1 MRNIIRYHGYRRI
14 TDEQESTQSAVVLDA
29 GEIRDLPMEDIRM
42 VLRGADELIS
52 TGGRSMLAKI
62 LKGSKDKTIFKY
74 KLNECPAYGY
84 YQDMK
89 LDDISKC
96 IDWMIKEDYL
106 RIEYDYRLPLL
117 VFSEKGWQ
125 IEKETFAQELYQR
138 MCLDV
143 EEKKARV
150 IFEMKEV
157 NRQVVMCVLDKI
169 EKEGTEEFL
178 PYLEAW
184 KMLEVK
190 KVAARIA
197 EVEKKIS
204 KRI

>member
-1 MRNIIRYHGYRRI
+1 MSKKVRRVP
-14 TDEQESTQSAVVLDA
+14 VVLDT
-29 GEIRDLPMEDIRM
+29 GEIKDLPQEDIRM
-42 VLRGADELIS
+42 ILRGADELIS

-62 LKGSKDKTIFKY
+62 LKGSKDKKIFEY

-150 IFEMKEV
+150 LFEMKEV

-169 EKEGTEEFL
+169 EKDGTEEFL
-178 PYLEAW
+178 PYLGAW

>member
-1 MRNIIRYHGYRRI
+1 MSKKVRRVPVI
-14 TDEQESTQSAVVLDA
+14 LDA
-29 GEIRDLPMEDIRM
+29 GEIKDLPQEDIRM
-42 VLRGADELIS
+42 ILRGADALIS

-62 LKGSKDKTIFKY
+62 LKGSKDKKIFEY

-96 IDWMIKEDYL
+96 IDWMIKKDYL

-150 IFEMKEV
+150 LFEMKEV

-197 EVEKKIS
+197 EVENKIS

>member
-1 MRNIIRYHGYRRI
+1 MSRKVRRVPVI
-14 TDEQESTQSAVVLDA
+14 LDA
-29 GEIRDLPMEDIRM
+29 GEIKDLPQEDIQM
-42 VLRGADELIS
+42 ILRGADELIS

-62 LKGSKDKTIFKY
+62 LKGSKDKKIFEY

-89 LDDISKC
+89 LDDITKC

-117 VFSEKGWQ
+117 VFSKKGWQ

-138 MCLDV
+138 ICLDV

-169 EKEGTEEFL
+169 EKDGTKEFL

>member
-1 MRNIIRYHGYRRI
+1 MSKKVRRVP
-14 TDEQESTQSAVVLDA
+14 VVLDA
-29 GEIRDLPMEDIRM
+29 GEIKDLPQEDIQM
-42 VLRGADELIS
+42 ILRGADELIS

-106 RIEYDYRLPLL
+106 RIEYDYCLPLL

-169 EKEGTEEFL
+169 EKDGTKEFL

>member
-1 MRNIIRYHGYRRI
+1 MSKKVRRVP
-14 TDEQESTQSAVVLDA
+14 VVLDA
-29 GEIRDLPMEDIRM
+29 GEIKDLPQEDIRM
-42 VLRGADELIS
+42 ILRGADELIS

-62 LKGSKDKTIFKY
+62 LKGSKDKKIFEY

-150 IFEMKEV
+150 LFEMKEV

-178 PYLEAW
+178 PYLGAW

-197 EVEKKIS
+197 EVENKIS

>member
-1 MRNIIRYHGYRRI
+1 MSKKVRRVPV
-14 TDEQESTQSAVVLDA
+14 SLDV
-29 GEIRDLPMEDIRM
+29 GEIKDLPQEDIRM
-42 VLRGADELIS
+42 ILRGADELIS

-62 LKGSKDKTIFKY
+62 LKGSKDKKIFEY

-96 IDWMIKEDYL
+96 IDWMIKKDYL

-125 IEKETFAQELYQR
+125 IEKETFAQEIYQR

-143 EEKKARV
+143 KENKARV

-157 NRQVVMCVLDKI
+157 NRQVVMRVLDKI
-169 EKEGTEEFL
+169 EKDGTEEFL

-197 EVEKKIS
+197 EVENKIS
-204 KRI
+204 RRI

>member
-1 MRNIIRYHGYRRI
+1 MSKKVRRVPVI
-14 TDEQESTQSAVVLDA
+14 LDA
-29 GEIRDLPMEDIRM
+29 GEIKDLPQEDIRM
-42 VLRGADELIS
+42 ILRGADALIS

-62 LKGSKDKTIFKY
+62 LKGSKDKKIFEY

-96 IDWMIKEDYL
+96 IDWMIKKDYL

>member
-1 MRNIIRYHGYRRI
+1 
-14 TDEQESTQSAVVLDA
+14 
-29 GEIRDLPMEDIRM
+29 M
-42 VLRGADELIS
+42 VYVSLSKQLIHS
-52 TGGRSMLAKI
+52 
-62 LKGSKDKTIFKY
+62 
-74 KLNECPAYGY
+74 
-84 YQDMK
+84 
-89 LDDISKC
+89 DDYSS
-96 IDWMIKEDYL
+96 
-106 RIEYDYRLPLL
+106 LL
-117 VFSEKGWQ
+117 GLSD
-125 IEKETFAQELYQR
+125 KETFAQELYQR

-157 NRQVVMCVLDKI
+157 NRQVVMRVLDKI

-197 EVEKKIS
+197 EVENKIS

>member
-1 MRNIIRYHGYRRI
+1 MSKKVRRVP
-14 TDEQESTQSAVVLDA
+14 VVLDA
-29 GEIRDLPMEDIRM
+29 GEIKDLPQEDIQM
-42 VLRGADELIS
+42 ILRGADELIS
-52 TGGRSMLAKI
+52 TGGRSMLAKM
-62 LKGSKDKTIFKY
+62 LKGSKDKKIFEY

-138 MCLDV
+138 MCLYV

-169 EKEGTEEFL
+169 EKDGTKEFL

-190 KVAARIA
+190 KVAARII
-197 EVEKKIS
+197 EVENKIAG
-204 KRI
+204 KGM

>member
-1 MRNIIRYHGYRRI
+1 MSKKVRRVPVI
-14 TDEQESTQSAVVLDA
+14 LDA
-29 GEIRDLPMEDIRM
+29 GEIKDLPQEDIRM
-42 VLRGADELIS
+42 ILRGADELIS

-150 IFEMKEV
+150 LFEMKEV

-169 EKEGTEEFL
+169 EKDGTKEFL

>member
-1 MRNIIRYHGYRRI
+1 MSKKVRRVP
-14 TDEQESTQSAVVLDA
+14 VVLDA
-29 GEIRDLPMEDIRM
+29 DEIKDLPQEDIRM
-42 VLRGADELIS
+42 ILRGADELIS

-62 LKGSKDKTIFKY
+62 LKGSKDKKIFEY

-96 IDWMIKEDYL
+96 IDWMIKKDYL

-150 IFEMKEV
+150 LFEMKEV

-169 EKEGTEEFL
+169 EKDGTKEFL

>member
-1 MRNIIRYHGYRRI
+1 MSKKVRRVPV
-14 TDEQESTQSAVVLDA
+14 SLDA
-29 GEIRDLPMEDIRM
+29 GEIKDLPQEDIRM
-42 VLRGADELIS
+42 ILRGADELIS

-62 LKGSKDKTIFKY
+62 LKGSKDKKIFEY

-96 IDWMIKEDYL
+96 IDWMIKKDYL

-150 IFEMKEV
+150 LFEMKEV

-169 EKEGTEEFL
+169 EKDGTKGFL

-197 EVEKKIS
+197 EVENKIS

>member
-1 MRNIIRYHGYRRI
+1 MSKKVRRVPVI
-14 TDEQESTQSAVVLDA
+14 LDA
-29 GEIRDLPMEDIRM
+29 GEIKDLPQEDIQM
-42 VLRGADELIS
+42 ILRGADELIS

-62 LKGSKDKTIFKY
+62 LKGSKDKKIFEY

-96 IDWMIKEDYL
+96 IDWMIKKDYL

-157 NRQVVMCVLDKI
+157 NRQVVMRVLDKI

-197 EVEKKIS
+197 EVENKIS

>member
-1 MRNIIRYHGYRRI
+1 MSKKVRRVP
-14 TDEQESTQSAVVLDA
+14 VVLDT
-29 GEIRDLPMEDIRM
+29 GEIKDLPQEDIRM
-42 VLRGADELIS
+42 ILRGADELIS

-62 LKGSKDKTIFKY
+62 LKGSKDKKIFEY

>member
-1 MRNIIRYHGYRRI
+1 MSRKVRGVPV
-14 TDEQESTQSAVVLDA
+14 SLDA
-29 GEIRDLPMEDIRM
+29 GEIKDLPQEDIRM
-42 VLRGADELIS
+42 ILRGADKLIS

-62 LKGSKDKTIFKY
+62 LKGSKDKKIFEY

-96 IDWMIKEDYL
+96 IDWMIKKDYL

-169 EKEGTEEFL
+169 EKDGTKEFL

>member
-1 MRNIIRYHGYRRI
+1 MSKKVRRVP
-14 TDEQESTQSAVVLDA
+14 VVLDA
-29 GEIRDLPMEDIRM
+29 GEIKDLPQEDIRM
-42 VLRGADELIS
+42 ILRGADALIS

-96 IDWMIKEDYL
+96 IDWIIKEDYL

-150 IFEMKEV
+150 LFEMKEV

-169 EKEGTEEFL
+169 EKDGTKEFL

>member
-1 MRNIIRYHGYRRI
+1 
-14 TDEQESTQSAVVLDA
+14 
-29 GEIRDLPMEDIRM
+29 
-42 VLRGADELIS
+42 
-52 TGGRSMLAKI
+52 
-62 LKGSKDKTIFKY
+62 
-74 KLNECPAYGY
+74 
-84 YQDMK
+84 
-89 LDDISKC
+89 
-96 IDWMIKEDYL
+96 MIKEDYL

-169 EKEGTEEFL
+169 EKDGTCLLYTSWHELNLLTLISVTRLELVKSIKFAIVSDVTKAVMTHSVH
-178 PYLEAW
+178 PYICL
-184 KMLEVK
+184 LYTSRCV
-190 KVAARIA
+190 
-197 EVEKKIS
+197 
-204 KRI
+204 

>member
-1 MRNIIRYHGYRRI
+1 MSKKVRRVP
-14 TDEQESTQSAVVLDA
+14 VVLDT
-29 GEIRDLPMEDIRM
+29 GEIKDLPQEDIRM
-42 VLRGADELIS
+42 ILRGADELIS

>member
-1 MRNIIRYHGYRRI
+1 MSKKVRRVPVI
-14 TDEQESTQSAVVLDA
+14 LDA
-29 GEIRDLPMEDIRM
+29 GEIKDLPQEDIRM
-42 VLRGADELIS
+42 ILRGADELIS

-62 LKGSKDKTIFKY
+62 LKGSKDKKIFEY

-96 IDWMIKEDYL
+96 IDWMIKKDYL

-125 IEKETFAQELYQR
+125 LEKETFAQELYQR

-143 EEKKARV
+143 EEKKGRV

-190 KVAARIA
+190 KVAARIS
-197 EVEKKIS
+197 EVENKIS

>member
-1 MRNIIRYHGYRRI
+1 MSKKVRRVP
-14 TDEQESTQSAVVLDA
+14 VVLDA
-29 GEIRDLPMEDIRM
+29 GEIKDLPQEDIRM
-42 VLRGADELIS
+42 ILRGADELIS

-96 IDWMIKEDYL
+96 IDWMIMEDYL

-169 EKEGTEEFL
+169 EKDGTKEFL

>member
-1 MRNIIRYHGYRRI
+1 MSKKVRRVPVI
-14 TDEQESTQSAVVLDA
+14 LDA
-29 GEIRDLPMEDIRM
+29 GEIKDLPQEDIRM
-42 VLRGADELIS
+42 ILRGADELIS

-62 LKGSKDKTIFKY
+62 LKGSKDKKIFEY

-96 IDWMIKEDYL
+96 IDWMIKKDYL

-169 EKEGTEEFL
+169 EKDGTKEFL

-197 EVEKKIS
+197 EVENKIS

>member
-1 MRNIIRYHGYRRI
+1 MSKKVRRVP
-14 TDEQESTQSAVVLDA
+14 VVLDA
-29 GEIRDLPMEDIRM
+29 GEIKDLPQEDIRM
-42 VLRGADELIS
+42 ILRGADELIS

-157 NRQVVMCVLDKI
+157 NRHVVMCVLDKI
-169 EKEGTEEFL
+169 EKDGTKEFL

>member
-1 MRNIIRYHGYRRI
+1 MSKKVRRVPV
-14 TDEQESTQSAVVLDA
+14 SLDA
-29 GEIRDLPMEDIRM
+29 GEIKDLPQEDIRM
-42 VLRGADELIS
+42 ILRGADELIS

-62 LKGSKDKTIFKY
+62 LKGSKDKKIFEY

-117 VFSEKGWQ
+117 AFSEKGWQ

-169 EKEGTEEFL
+169 EKHGTKEFL

-190 KVAARIA
+190 KVAARII
-197 EVEKKIS
+197 EVENKIS
-204 KRI
+204 GKDM